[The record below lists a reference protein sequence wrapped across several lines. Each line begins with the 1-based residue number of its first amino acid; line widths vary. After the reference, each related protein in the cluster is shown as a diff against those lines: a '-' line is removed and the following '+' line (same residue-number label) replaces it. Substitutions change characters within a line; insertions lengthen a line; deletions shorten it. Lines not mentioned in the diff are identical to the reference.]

1 MKNSEKLIARR
12 NAIVPEGMGMF
23 TPLTIESGNG
33 ALIRDVDGRTYIDFA
48 GGIGVLNA
56 GHCPKPVVD
65 AITRQA
71 RQLLHACF
79 PVAMYEPYVELCETL
94 AKLFPHGKKTKVMLT
109 NSGVEAVENA
119 VKIARQATGRPGIIC
134 FNGGFHGRT
143 LLGMSLTSKT
153 GYKIGCGP
161 FAPEIY
167 RLPFPDYYK
176 RSDGLSA
183 KAFVKRELQA
193 FEDALNTLAG
203 PSQVAA
209 VIIELVQGEGGFV
222 VAPKDYVQG
231 LHRICKKHG
240 IVLIVD
246 EVQTGFGRTGAWAA
260 YSHYGIVPDIS
271 TWAKSLGSGLPIGAV
286 MGRAEVMDKT
296 TKGTLGGTYL
306 GNPVACAAASATID
320 YMKKVR
326 IAEKGKRVGKTV
338 MKFFEKLKQEC
349 PAIGDVR
356 GLGAM
361 TAFEL
366 VKNSDPH
373 QPDGELAKQLIE
385 ACAEKGLLIIS
396 AGVNGNVIRVLSP
409 LTISETQLNRGLKI
423 LRTQLLELTKHTK

>member
-1 MKNSEKLIARR
+1 MKNSERLIARR

-23 TPLTIESGNG
+23 TPLTIASGSG
-33 ALIRDVDGRTYIDFA
+33 ALITDADGRSYIDFA

-56 GHCPKPVVD
+56 GHCPRPVVS
-65 AITRQA
+65 AIVRQA
-71 RQLLHACF
+71 QKLTHACF
-79 PVAMYEPYVELCETL
+79 PVAIYEPYVELCETL

-134 FNGGFHGRT
+134 FSGGFHGRT
-143 LLGMSLTSKT
+143 LMGMTLTSKT

-161 FAPEIY
+161 FAPEVY

-176 RSDGLSA
+176 RGDGLTM
-183 KAFVKRELQA
+183 KKFVARELQA
-193 FEDALNTLAG
+193 FEEALHTTVDA
-203 PSQVAA
+203 SQVAA
-209 VIIELVQGEGGFV
+209 VVLELVQGEGGFV
-222 VAPKDYVQG
+222 VAPKEWVGG
-231 LHRICKKHG
+231 LQKLCRKHG
-240 IVLIVD
+240 ILLIVD

-260 YSHYGIVPDIS
+260 YTHYGIVPDIS

-286 MGRAEVMDKT
+286 IGRAEVMDKT

-306 GNPVACAAASATID
+306 GNPVACASAIATIQ

-326 IAEKGKRVGKTV
+326 IADKGKRVGRVVT
-338 MKFFEKLKQEC
+338 KFFEGLKKEC
-349 PAIGDVR
+349 KAIGDVR

-366 VKNSDPH
+366 VKDGDPH
-373 QPDGELAKQLIE
+373 QPDSDMAKKLIN
-385 ACAEKGLLIIS
+385 ACAENGLLIIT
-396 AGVNGNVIRVLSP
+396 AGVSGNVIRVLSP
-409 LTISETQLNRGLKI
+409 LTITDAQLTRGLKI
-423 LRTQLLELTKHTK
+423 LRTQLLRLTSSKK